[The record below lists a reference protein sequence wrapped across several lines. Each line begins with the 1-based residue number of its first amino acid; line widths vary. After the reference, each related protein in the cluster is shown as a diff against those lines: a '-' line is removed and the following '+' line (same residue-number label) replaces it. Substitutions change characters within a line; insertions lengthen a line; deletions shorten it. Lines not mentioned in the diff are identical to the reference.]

1 MTGENLNYQKKLVC
15 EINNLQKYKILNIQ
29 NFMQNCK
36 RDNIFRIHN
45 LVNEEEKHLHKIRNL
60 YDYDTIKVRKY
71 YIFKIN

>member
-36 RDNIFRIHN
+36 RDNIFKIHN
-45 LVNEEEKHLHKIRNL
+45 LVNEVEKN
-60 YDYDTIKVRKY
+60 
-71 YIFKIN
+71 